1 VRAASFELAKVP
13 GFKPGASSSSAT
25 PANWCPLID
34 SNDHDRSR
42 RCLKPLRLP
51 IPPRGHWCARRDLNP
66 HGVTRRI
73 LSAVRLPVPPRAR
86 CLEPPLGFEPSS
98 APYRGAASPQCFEG
112 KWCRQGQVEQP
123 TSVAT
128 RAAACRYPLPASS
141 NPPPKPGRSRL
152 SDLRVEGAPYAQGR
166 HPGRSHRSI
175 LADRNS
181 FCRPRSA
188 RKTTQRAPAA
198 GRQRRAP

>member
-1 VRAASFELAKVP
+1 VRAASLELAMDP
-13 GFKPGASSSSAT
+13 GFKPGASSGSAT

-42 RCLKPLRLP
+42 QCLKPLSSTDSAKRD
-51 IPPRGHWCARRDLNP
+51 WCARRELNP

-86 CLEPPLGFEPSS
+86 CLGPSLGFEPSS

-112 KWCRQGQVEQP
+112 KWCRQG
-123 TSVAT
+123 SAK
-128 RAAACRYPLPASS
+128 AAVSADRCRQS
-141 NPPPKPGRSRL
+141 PPPKPGRSSL

-166 HPGRSHRSI
+166 HPGRSYRSLRI
-175 LADRNS
+175 GIHAG
-181 FCRPRSA
+181 
-188 RKTTQRAPAA
+188 RKAGSRQRAPLAE
-198 GRQRRAP
+198 RQRQAQ